1 MSSNAYATEGSARAA
16 LPDWVYPASDFVF
29 RGLFSLIFLIAGLG
43 HFVERD
49 LMLARLEDAPLGY
62 LASFA
67 GPPELLMP
75 RSGMALVVCGVAL
88 LLGFKVRAAAVLLF
102 LTLIPI
108 TVTTHLGNP
117 GHTGPLFKNVA
128 LLGGLLHFAVRGG
141 GAYCIDTPARVS
153 NKLQMHKTKEN
164 ES

>member
-1 MSSNAYATEGSARAA
+1 MTTATLER
-16 LPDWVYPASDFVF
+16 ASDVIF
-29 RGLFSLIFLIAGLG
+29 RVLFSLIFLIAGLG

-49 LMLARLEDAPLGY
+49 VMLARLEEAPLGY
-62 LASFA
+62 LASLA

-75 RSGMALVVCGVAL
+75 LSGVALVVCGAAL
-88 LLGFKVRAAAVLLF
+88 LVGFQVRIAAGVLF

-128 LLGGLLHFAVRGG
+128 LLGGLLHFAVRGS
-141 GAYCIDTPARVS
+141 GAYGIDTRSRVS
-153 NKLQMHKTKEN
+153 SQPQTLEPMEKV
-164 ES
+164 S